1 MKKQQH
7 VEVNKWGLRKYQ
19 HNSTENCV
27 IYEVF
32 YDFLVLAGAEYE
44 KASSYI
50 YRDSAGMKNVNV
62 NWESSNLLT

>member
-1 MKKQQH
+1 VKKQQH

-27 IYEVF
+27 IYEGF

-44 KASSYI
+44 KASSYM
-50 YRDSAGMKNVNV
+50 YRDSAGM
-62 NWESSNLLT
+62 